1 MRLFYAL
8 FLLILFIASCQEELA
23 EPLQLGEDQ
32 VYFPVEL
39 NQKIT
44 YDVDS
49 IVLFNTVRGVVYDTA
64 RSQVQEE
71 LVEAFLGADGDTIYR
86 GQRLWRRNSTDSWQ
100 PNQTYTVTKNATRAQ
115 LTEDNLTFTKL
126 VFPIRPGVSWDGN
139 AAFNERREFPVGG
152 EFVTIYEFWDYRYA
166 AAPLDTVIN
175 GNTLTNTWLV
185 EQADQDL
192 LINLRRAYERYAP
205 GVGLVEQFIDARDT
219 QCVSCCNRDTRICS
233 ELPWNEKAEQGFI
246 VHKRL
251 REMH

>member
-1 MRLFYAL
+1 MRLSYL
-8 FLLILFIASCQEELA
+8 ICLLPLLITACKEELA
-23 EPLQLGEDQ
+23 EPLQLSEDQ

-39 NQKIT
+39 NKKVI

-71 LVEAFLGADGDTIYR
+71 LVEAFAGADGDTIYR
-86 GQRLWRRNSTDSWQ
+86 GERTWRRTENDPWQ
-100 PNQTYTVTKNATRAQ
+100 PNQTYTVTRNATRAQ

-139 AAFNERREFPVGG
+139 AAFNERREFAVGG

-166 AAPLDTVIN
+166 PAPLDTVIN
-175 GNTLTNTWLV
+175 GIQLTDTWLV

-205 GVGLVEQFIDARDT
+205 GIGLVEQFIDARDT

-233 ELPWNEKAEQGFI
+233 DLPWDEKAEQGFI

-251 REMH
+251 REVR

>member
-1 MRLFYAL
+1 MRSIYLL
-8 FLLILFIASCQEELA
+8 SLLLLLITACKEELA
-23 EPLQLGEDQ
+23 EPIQVAEDQ

-39 NQKIT
+39 NRPVI

-71 LVEAFLGADGDTIYR
+71 LVEAFVGADGEMVYR
-86 GQRLWRRNSTDSWQ
+86 GLRTWRRNSTDPWQ
-100 PNQTYTVTKNATRAQ
+100 PSQSFTVTRNATRAQ

-139 AAFNERREFPVGG
+139 AAFDDRRELAVGG
-152 EFVTIYEFWDYRYA
+152 EFVTVYEFWDYRYA

-175 GNTLTNTWLV
+175 GNILTDTWLV

-205 GVGLVEQFIDARDT
+205 GIGLVEQFIDARDT

-233 ELPWNEKAEQGFI
+233 DLPWDEKAEQGLI

-251 REMH
+251 REVR